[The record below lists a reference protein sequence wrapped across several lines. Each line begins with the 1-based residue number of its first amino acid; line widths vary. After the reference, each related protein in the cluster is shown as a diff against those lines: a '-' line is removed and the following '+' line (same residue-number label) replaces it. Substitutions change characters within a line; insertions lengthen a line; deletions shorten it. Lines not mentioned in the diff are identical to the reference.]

1 MQSRVGQ
8 YVGSFVMSIGI
19 ILTAYSVLSLSSTA
33 RSLRGEVASL
43 KEENRNTRNAFQA
56 LMRTNWL
63 FKDARLAESGYY
75 TVTVASHDDRNLEIK
90 TLEFTAPARAFSPY
104 LRNMDRYGEPRAL
117 KGKPVVFRLPQGP
130 PYGNTLVFDGLLEF
144 AIVQ

>member
-1 MQSRVGQ
+1 MKESTSA
-8 YVGSFVMSIGI
+8 SFVISCLVAALIF
-19 ILTAYSVLSLSSTA
+19 V
-33 RSLRGEVASL
+33 VASAYMKVRGLETQIL
-43 KEENRNTRNAFQA
+43 KVQSENQVTRDAFLA
-56 LMRTNWL
+56 LTRTNWL
-63 FKDARLAESGYY
+63 FKDARLAASGY

-90 TLEFTAPARAFSPY
+90 TLECTVPATALSPH